1 MIIYSVAETKCAN
14 PRIWRGDSD
23 EGFFCVKYL
32 EGKVYVGISAREMG
46 AEQNCTIQLK
56 GRVTSFEEIAN
67 ALTWKLPKGYVEV

>member
-32 EGKVYVGISAREMG
+32 EGKVYVGISDREMG
-46 AEQNCTIQLK
+46 AEQ
-56 GRVTSFEEIAN
+56 IAQYN
-67 ALTWKLPKGYVEV
+67 